1 MSSASN
7 HKKQP
12 DGKPASEAGALG
24 GPIEINKPAKPA
36 VPGID
41 LKRLKE
47 IEQQINENV
56 KQNRP
61 KPSPGRI
68 KIEL

>member
-1 MSSASN
+1 MNSASN
-7 HKKQP
+7 NKKQS
-12 DGKPASEAGALG
+12 DVKPASGAEALG

-47 IEQQINENV
+47 VEQQINENV
-56 KQNRP
+56 KKNRP

-68 KIEL
+68 EIDL